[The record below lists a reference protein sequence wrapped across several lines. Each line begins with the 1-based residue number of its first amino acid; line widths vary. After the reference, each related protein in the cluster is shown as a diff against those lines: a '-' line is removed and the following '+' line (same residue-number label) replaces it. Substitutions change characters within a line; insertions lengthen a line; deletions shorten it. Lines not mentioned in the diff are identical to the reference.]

1 MVQLNVSDRVS
12 GVSVYLLKLFSRDS
26 SNLEYFY
33 RKFDFSVPSF
43 NVTQSSVFPLLD
55 VKHTGFTCLGETFPD
70 SR

>member
-12 GVSVYLLKLFSRDS
+12 GVGVYLLKLFLRDS
-26 SNLEYFY
+26 SNLANFY
-33 RKFDFSVPSF
+33 RKFLVPSF